1 MQLLVQPDDGIGPIL
16 RAIQSAR
23 RSIDIHIFRLDRKLI
38 EKALRDAIGRGVTVR
53 TLIAHTARAGEK
65 ALRKLEQRL
74 LEIGATV
81 SRSADDLVRY
91 HGKIMIVDR
100 EKLFVLGYNLTRNDI
115 DRSRSLGIA
124 TKKPDL
130 VLEALKLFEADFD
143 RNPYGGNARD
153 FLVSPQNA
161 RERLT
166 AFLKAA
172 RHELLIY
179 GQVTDNATIRVL
191 EERVRKGVEVRIIGK
206 VERGHNLSAEK
217 YPGARLHVRAVVR
230 DGRRAFVGSMG
241 LRRLE
246 LDARREIGVIVRE
259 PKVVRKIAEVFEAD
273 WAETDAGQKQR
284 RKGRRKGP
292 RGKRAEKKRPEAKRA
307 EAKRVALALEASA

>member
-16 RAIQSAR
+16 RAIQGAR
-23 RSIDIHIFRLDRKLI
+23 RSIDIHIFRLDRRLI

-53 TLIAHTARAGEK
+53 TLIAHTARGGEK

-100 EKLFVLGYNLTRNDI
+100 EKLYVLGYNLTRNDI

-124 TKKPDL
+124 TRKSDL
-130 VLEALKLFEADFD
+130 VLEGLKLFEADFD
-143 RNPYGGNARD
+143 RNPYAGNARD

-166 AFLKAA
+166 ALLKGA
-172 RHELLIY
+172 RRELLIY

-191 EERVRKGVEVRIIGK
+191 QERARKGVEVRIIGK
-206 VERGHNLSAEK
+206 VERGHDLTAQK
-217 YPGARLHVRAVVR
+217 YPGPRLHIRAIVR
-230 DGRRAFVGSMG
+230 DRRRAFVGSMG
-241 LRRLE
+241 LRRIE
-246 LDARREIGVIVRE
+246 LDSRREMGVIVRD
-259 PKVVRKIAEVFEAD
+259 PKVVKKLVDVFDSDWVETTAGKKELRKS
-273 WAETDAGQKQR
+273 
-284 RKGRRKGP
+284 RKK
-292 RGKRAEKKRPEAKRA
+292 KVAKKRDDEGFRA
-307 EAKRVALALEASA
+307 TA

>member
-16 RAIQSAR
+16 RAIQTAR
-23 RSIDIHIFRLDRKLI
+23 RSIDIHIFRLDRKLV

-53 TLIAHTARAGEK
+53 TLIAHTARGGEK

-115 DRSRSLGIA
+115 DRSRSLGIS

-130 VLEALKLFEADFD
+130 VLEGLKLFEADFD
-143 RNPYGGNARD
+143 RNPYSGNARD

-166 AFLKAA
+166 AFIKAA
-172 RHELLIY
+172 RKELLIY
-179 GQVTDNATIRVL
+179 GAVSDNATIRVL

-206 VERGHNLSAEK
+206 VEGGHDLSSQK
-217 YPGARLHVRAVVR
+217 YPGPRLHIRAIVR
-230 DGRRAFVGSMG
+230 DRQRAFVGSMG
-241 LRRLE
+241 LRRIE
-246 LDARREIGVIVRE
+246 LDARREIGVIVRD
-259 PKVVRKIAEVFEAD
+259 PKVVKKIVAVFESD
-273 WAETDAGQKQR
+273 WVDTTAGKKEQR
-284 RKGRRKGP
+284 KSRKKKG
-292 RGKRAEKKRPEAKRA
+292 AKRRA
-307 EAKRVALALEASA
+307 SEGLVASA

>member
-53 TLIAHTARAGEK
+53 TLIAHTARGGEK
-65 ALRKLEQRL
+65 DLRRLEQRL

-124 TKKPDL
+124 TKKSDL
-130 VLEALKLFEADFD
+130 VLEGLKLFEADFD
-143 RNPYGGNARD
+143 RNPYAGNARD

-166 AFLKAA
+166 ALIKGT
-172 RHELLIY
+172 RRELLIY
-179 GQVTDNATIRVL
+179 GSVSDNAIIRVL
-191 EERVRKGVEVRIIGK
+191 EERARKGVDIRIIGK
-206 VERGHNLSAEK
+206 VEKGHGLNGQK
-217 YPGARLHVRAVVR
+217 YAGPRLHIRAVVR
-230 DGRRAFVGSMG
+230 DRRRAFVGSMG
-241 LRRLE
+241 LRRIE
-246 LDARREIGVIVRE
+246 LDARREIGVIVRD
-259 PKVVRKIAEVFEAD
+259 PKVVKKIVDVFQSD
-273 WAETDAGQKQR
+273 WTETNAGQKEKKNR
-284 RKGRRKGP
+284 RKKAARKGAV
-292 RGKRAEKKRPEAKRA
+292 KRAATGLDA
-307 EAKRVALALEASA
+307 AV

>member
-53 TLIAHTARAGEK
+53 TLIAHTARGGEK

-100 EKLFVLGYNLTRNDI
+100 EKLFVLGYNLTRDDI
-115 DRSRSLGIA
+115 DRSRSLGIS
-124 TKKPDL
+124 TKKSDL
-130 VLEALKLFEADFD
+130 VLEGLKLFEADFD
-143 RNPYGGNARD
+143 RNPYSGNARD

-166 AFLKAA
+166 ALLKGA
-172 RHELLIY
+172 RRELLIY

-191 EERVRKGVEVRIIGK
+191 QERVRKGVDVRIIGK
-206 VERGHNLSAEK
+206 VERGHDLKAEK
-217 YPGARLHVRAVVR
+217 YPGPRLHIRAVVR
-230 DGRRAFVGSMG
+230 DRRRAFVGSMG

-246 LDARREIGVIVRE
+246 LDARREIGVVVRD
-259 PKVVRKIAEVFEAD
+259 PKVVRKLVGVFESD
-273 WAETDAGQKQR
+273 WADTDAGKRR
-284 RKGRRKGP
+284 RKGK
-292 RGKRAEKKRPEAKRA
+292 KRAAKRRA
-307 EAKRVALALEASA
+307 NGGLEASA

>member
-38 EKALRDAIGRGVTVR
+38 EKALRDAIGRGVSVR
-53 TLIAHTARAGEK
+53 TLIAHTAGGGEK
-65 ALRKLEQRL
+65 NLRRLEQRL

-115 DRSRSLGIA
+115 DRSRSLGIS
-124 TKKPDL
+124 TKKSDL

-166 AFLKAA
+166 AFIKGA
-172 RHELLIY
+172 RRELLIY
-179 GQVTDNATIRVL
+179 GQVTDNASIRAL
-191 EERVRKGVEVRIIGK
+191 QERVRKGVAVRIIGK
-206 VERGHNLSAEK
+206 VERGHDLTAEK
-217 YPGARLHVRAVVR
+217 YPGPRLHIRAIVR
-230 DGRRAFVGSMG
+230 DRRRAFVGSMG

-246 LDARREIGVIVRE
+246 LDSRREIGVLVRD
-259 PKVVRKIAEVFEAD
+259 PKVVRKILDVFEAD
-273 WAETDAGQKQR
+273 WANTEAGQKET
-284 RKGRRKGP
+284 RKGRKRK
-292 RGKRAEKKRPEAKRA
+292 AEKGRA
-307 EAKRVALALEASA
+307 VKGRSGEGLDASA

>member
-16 RAIQSAR
+16 RAIQGAR

-53 TLIAHTARAGEK
+53 TLIAHTARGGEK

-100 EKLFVLGYNLTRNDI
+100 EKLFVLGYNLTRDDI
-115 DRSRSLGIA
+115 DRSRSLGVA

-166 AFLKAA
+166 ALLKGA
-172 RHELLIY
+172 RRELLIY

-191 EERVRKGVEVRIIGK
+191 EDRVRKGVSVRIIGK
-206 VERGHNLSAEK
+206 VERGHDLSAEK
-217 YPGARLHVRAVVR
+217 YPGSRLHVRAIVR
-230 DGRRAFVGSMG
+230 DRRRAFVGSMG

-246 LDARREIGVIVRE
+246 LDARREIGVIVRD
-259 PKVVRKIAEVFEAD
+259 PKAVRKIVSVFDAD
-273 WAETDAGQKQR
+273 WAETEKGEKEKR
-284 RKGRRKGP
+284 RGRKKKSGK
-292 RGKRAEKKRPEAKRA
+292 KRAAQR
-307 EAKRVALALEASA
+307 LAIPA

>member
-16 RAIQSAR
+16 RAIQGAR

-53 TLIAHTARAGEK
+53 TLIAHTARGGEK
-65 ALRKLEQRL
+65 DLRKLEQRL

-115 DRSRSLGIA
+115 DRSRSLGIS
-124 TKKPDL
+124 TRKPDL
-130 VLEALKLFEADFD
+130 VLEGLKLFEADFD

-166 AFLKAA
+166 ALLKGA
-172 RHELLIY
+172 RRELLIY
-179 GQVTDNATIRVL
+179 GHVSDNATIRVL
-191 EERVRKGVEVRIIGK
+191 QERVRKGVQVRIIGK
-206 VERGHNLSAEK
+206 VERGHGLSAEK
-217 YPGARLHVRAVVR
+217 YPGSRLHIRAVVR
-230 DGRRAFVGSMG
+230 DRHRAFVGSMG

-246 LDARREIGVIVRE
+246 LDARREIGVIVRD
-259 PKVVRKIAEVFEAD
+259 PKVVRKIVDVFEAD
-273 WAETDAGQKQR
+273 WAETDAGAKEKRKR
-284 RKGRRKGP
+284 RKRKAVK
-292 RGKRAEKKRPEAKRA
+292 KRAEQ
-307 EAKRVALALEASA
+307 ALAAPA

>member
-16 RAIQSAR
+16 RAIQTAR
-23 RSIDIHIFRLDRKLI
+23 RTIDIHIFRLDRKLI
-38 EKALRDAIGRGVTVR
+38 EKALRDAIGRGVVVR
-53 TLIAHTARAGEK
+53 TLIAHTARGGEK

-100 EKLFVLGYNLTRNDI
+100 EKLFVLGYNLTRDDI

-124 TKKPDL
+124 TKKSDL

-143 RNPYGGNARD
+143 RNPYAGNARD

-166 AFLKAA
+166 ALIKGA
-172 RHELLIY
+172 RRELLIY
-179 GQVTDNATIRVL
+179 GQVTDNAIIRVL
-191 EERVRKGVEVRIIGK
+191 QERARKGVDVRIIGK
-206 VERGHNLSAEK
+206 VERGHNLTAQK
-217 YPGARLHVRAVVR
+217 YAGPRLHIRAVVR
-230 DGRRAFVGSMG
+230 DRRRAFVGSMG

-246 LDARREIGVIVRE
+246 LDARREIGVVVRE
-259 PKVVRKIAEVFEAD
+259 PKVVKKIVEVFESD
-273 WAETDAGQKQR
+273 WHDTDAG
-284 RKGRRKGP
+284 RKEKKG
-292 RGKRAEKKRPEAKRA
+292 GKKAARQRAEG
-307 EAKRVALALEASA
+307 RVGASA

>member
-53 TLIAHTARAGEK
+53 TLIAHTARGGEK
-65 ALRKLEQRL
+65 DLRKLEQRL

-115 DRSRSLGIA
+115 DRSRSLGIS
-124 TKKPDL
+124 TKKSDL
-130 VLEALKLFEADFD
+130 VLEGLKLFEADFD
-143 RNPYGGNARD
+143 RNPYSGNARD

-166 AFLKAA
+166 AFIKAA
-172 RHELLIY
+172 RRELLIY
-179 GQVTDNATIRVL
+179 GNVSDNAAIRVL
-191 EERVRKGVEVRIIGK
+191 EDRVRKGVSVRIIGK
-206 VERGHNLSAEK
+206 VERGHDLDAQK
-217 YPGARLHVRAVVR
+217 YAGPRLHIRAIVR
-230 DGRRAFVGSMG
+230 DRRRAFVGSMG
-241 LRRLE
+241 LRRIE
-246 LDARREIGVIVRE
+246 LDARREIGVVVKD
-259 PKVVRKIAEVFEAD
+259 PKVVKKIVDVFESD
-273 WAETDAGQKQR
+273 WVETDAGKKER
-284 RKGRRKGP
+284 
-292 RGKRAEKKRPEAKRA
+292 KKRGRKKKTARRRA
-307 EAKRVALALEASA
+307 SEGLGASA

>member
-16 RAIQSAR
+16 RAIQTAQ
-23 RSIDIHIFRLDRKLI
+23 RSIDIHIFRLDRRLI
-38 EKALRDAIGRGVTVR
+38 ERALRDAIGRGVTVR
-53 TLIAHTARAGEK
+53 TLIAHTARGGEK

-115 DRSRSLGIA
+115 DRSRSLGIS

-143 RNPYGGNARD
+143 RNPYSGNARD

-166 AFLKAA
+166 ALIKGA
-172 RHELLIY
+172 RSELLIY

-191 EERVRKGVEVRIIGK
+191 EDRVRKGVSVRIIGK
-206 VERGHNLSAEK
+206 VEGGHDLSAEK
-217 YPGARLHVRAVVR
+217 YPGTRLHVRAIVR
-230 DGRRAFVGSMG
+230 DRVRAFVGSMG
-241 LRRLE
+241 PRRLE
-246 LDARREIGVIVRE
+246 LDARREIGVIVRD
-259 PKVVRKIAEVFEAD
+259 PKVVRKILDVFEAD
-273 WAETDAGQKQR
+273 WAETDAGKKGN
-284 RKGRRKGP
+284 RKGRRKKAD
-292 RGKRAEKKRPEAKRA
+292 RKRADRKRAEER
-307 EAKRVALALEASA
+307 LAVPA

>member
-53 TLIAHTARAGEK
+53 TLIAHTARGGEK
-65 ALRKLEQRL
+65 SLRRLEQRL

-100 EKLFVLGYNLTRNDI
+100 ERLFVLGYNLTRTDI

-124 TKKPDL
+124 TKKSDL

-172 RHELLIY
+172 RRELLIY
-179 GQVTDNATIRVL
+179 GSVTDNATIRVL
-191 EERVRKGVEVRIIGK
+191 EDRIRKGVRVRIIGK
-206 VERGHNLSAEK
+206 VERGHNLDAQK
-217 YPGARLHVRAVVR
+217 FPGPRLHIRAIVR
-230 DGRRAFVGSMG
+230 DRRRAFVGSMG

-246 LDARREIGVIVRE
+246 LDSRREIGVIVRD
-259 PKVVRKIAEVFEAD
+259 PKIVRKILGVFESD
-273 WAETDAGQKQR
+273 WLDTDAGKKETKKS
-284 RKGRRKGP
+284 RKKRKA
-292 RGKRAEKKRPEAKRA
+292 GKRRA
-307 EAKRVALALEASA
+307 VERLEASA

>member
-16 RAIQSAR
+16 RAIQGAR

-100 EKLFVLGYNLTRNDI
+100 EKLFVLGYNLTRDDI
-115 DRSRSLGIA
+115 DRSRSLGVA

-166 AFLKAA
+166 ALLKGA
-172 RHELLIY
+172 RRELLIY

-191 EERVRKGVEVRIIGK
+191 EDRVRKGVSVRIIGK
-206 VERGHNLSAEK
+206 VERGHDLSAEK
-217 YPGARLHVRAVVR
+217 YPGSRLHVRAIVR
-230 DGRRAFVGSMG
+230 DRRRAFVGSMG

-246 LDARREIGVIVRE
+246 LDARREIGVIVRD
-259 PKVVRKIAEVFEAD
+259 PKAVRKIVSVFDAD
-273 WAETDAGQKQR
+273 WAETEKGEKEKR
-284 RKGRRKGP
+284 RGRKKKSGK
-292 RGKRAEKKRPEAKRA
+292 KRAAQR
-307 EAKRVALALEASA
+307 LAIPA

>member
-23 RSIDIHIFRLDRKLI
+23 RSIDIHIFRLDRRLMQT
-38 EKALRDAIGRGVTVR
+38 ALRDAIGRGVTVR
-53 TLIAHTARAGEK
+53 TLIAHTARGGEK

-115 DRSRSLGIA
+115 DRSRSLGIS
-124 TKKPDL
+124 TKKSDL

-143 RNPYGGNARD
+143 RNPYSGNARD

-166 AFLKAA
+166 ALIKGA
-172 RHELLIY
+172 RRELLLY
-179 GQVTDNATIRVL
+179 GQVTDNAIIRVL
-191 EERVRKGVEVRIIGK
+191 EERARKGVDIRIIGK
-206 VERGHNLSAEK
+206 VERGHNLTAQK
-217 YPGARLHVRAVVR
+217 YAGPRLHIRAVVR
-230 DGRRAFVGSMG
+230 DRRRAFVGSMG

-246 LDARREIGVIVRE
+246 LDARREIGVVVRD
-259 PKVVRKIAEVFEAD
+259 PKVVKKIVDVFESD
-273 WAETDAGQKQR
+273 WLDTDAGRKER
-284 RKGRRKGP
+284 KKKGRKKTAR
-292 RGKRAEKKRPEAKRA
+292 KRADEGAR
-307 EAKRVALALEASA
+307 ASA